1 MSTAAKYPPRD
12 SSARPV
18 APVDGLGIVA
28 GVAQHVAQAF
38 LEKVGA
44 GGTPVA
50 GEYLRREA
58 GGGARPIFTLGRS
71 MFRHV

>member
-1 MSTAAKYPPRD
+1 MAFCHASARDQWAAAAKQRMSTAAKYPPRD

-50 GEYLRREA
+50 GE
-58 GGGARPIFTLGRS
+58 
-71 MFRHV
+71 